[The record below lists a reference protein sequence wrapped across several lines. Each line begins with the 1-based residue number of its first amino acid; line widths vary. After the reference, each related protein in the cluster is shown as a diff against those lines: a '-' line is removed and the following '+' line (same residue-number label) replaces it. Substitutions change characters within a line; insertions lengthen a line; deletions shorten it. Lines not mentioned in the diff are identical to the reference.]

1 MNRNAY
7 LHIQERLSTLPTFVP
22 MVKVDRITT
31 KHTFGRL
38 PIATLDT
45 PERSCGTARRVGY
58 TGKNAFD
65 LAIYR
70 LKVKFDR
77 QNAVMTLPLLF
88 VVDDGKF
95 IDYQE
100 WQREHTV
107 EM

>member
-1 MNRNAY
+1 MNRDAY
-7 LHIQERLSTLPTFVP
+7 LSMQHQLSTLPTFVP
-22 MVKVDRITT
+22 MVKVSRITA
-31 KHTFGRL
+31 KHTLGRL

-45 PERSCGTARRVGY
+45 PESSCGMARRVGY
-58 TGKNAFD
+58 TGRNASD

-100 WQREHTV
+100 WQREHTI

>member
-1 MNRNAY
+1 MNRDDYFNMR
-7 LHIQERLSTLPTFVP
+7 ERLSTLPTFVP
-22 MVKVDRITT
+22 MVKVSRITA

-38 PIATLDT
+38 PIATMDT
-45 PERSCGTARRVGY
+45 PECSCGMARRVGY
-58 TGKNAFD
+58 TGKDACD

-77 QNAVMTLPLLF
+77 ENTVLTLPFFF

-95 IDYQE
+95 IDYQK

-107 EM
+107 EA